1 MRFKKNYF
9 MEKNLPLQT
18 KIRYRK
24 MRLLIG
30 NVEDK
35 IILDI
40 GAGYLPISR
49 GIKTKKT
56 IILDGVKKYK
66 PDVCCDINKGL
77 PLKANSIDI
86 IIAGEIIE
94 HIYNPIKFI
103 RECNKILKKGG
114 TLILSTPNICSLK
127 NRFKVLFG
135 QLPEYCAEPSE
146 DESFERHIIDFNF
159 SRLIQIL
166 KENGF
171 KIIKKTSNGII
182 YHSKLFWP
190 LSLTPAS
197 FGETI
202 IIKSKK
208 VKNVK

>member
-1 MRFKKNYF
+1 MFKKNYF

-30 NVEDK
+30 NADDK

-40 GAGYLPISR
+40 GAGRLPISK

-56 IILDGVKKYK
+56 IRLDGVKKYK

-77 PLKANSIDI
+77 PLKANSVDI

-103 RECNKILKKGG
+103 KECNKILRKGG
-114 TLILSTPNICSLK
+114 FLILSTPNICSLK
-127 NRFKVLFG
+127 NRFKVFAG

-159 SRLIQIL
+159 QRLIQIL

-171 KIIKKTSNGII
+171 KTTKRTSNGII
-182 YHSKLFWP
+182 YHSQLIFP
-190 LSLTPAS
+190 RFLTPPQ

-208 VKNVK
+208 VNNLK